1 MKMTKENSLL
11 QTGMNHL
18 NKTNIASLLARF
30 SSEQLLNVIHNRRD
44 IYIEGWYNAEHINEN
59 TGLPTEYCPS
69 FIKWAG
75 DSGVCSSLDVALE
88 QWIDLVKEELKDLIW
103 QQGEE
108 VSISYAPEDGFHAE
122 GGELYNAE
130 KTLKVARQVIDD
142 YFGC

>member
-1 MKMTKENSLL
+1 MKNENDLL
-11 QTGMNHL
+11 QVVINNL
-18 NKTNIASLLARF
+18 NEKNIASLLKRF
-30 SSEQLLNVIHNRRD
+30 SSEQLLNEIHNRRD

-59 TGLPTEYCPS
+59 TSLPTEYCPS

-108 VSISYAPEDGFHAE
+108 VSISYAPEDGFYAD

-130 KTLKVARQVIDD
+130 KTLKVTKRVIDG